1 MLTMDH
7 LISWQW
13 ISKTNCKSMNVLVPP
28 LPPRFLPIRPPGAAH
43 EEALETESDS
53 KLCWPWQRKG
63 QRGTADR
70 FDTEVSEYVRSIYL
84 LIAESWVIKCS
95 RCGRSGAVTRREWER
110 RGPHLRYVS
119 PAAAAAS
126 PTQLP
131 PVMTSLIPQKQGQWW
146 FIKGH
151 DDYQ

>member
-53 KLCWPWQRKG
+53 KLTLVKVIISEG
-63 QRGTADR
+63 QRTGLTQ
-70 FDTEVSEYVRSIYL
+70 
-84 LIAESWVIKCS
+84 
-95 RCGRSGAVTRREWER
+95 RCQNT
-110 RGPHLRYVS
+110 
-119 PAAAAAS
+119 
-126 PTQLP
+126 
-131 PVMTSLIPQKQGQWW
+131 
-146 FIKGH
+146 
-151 DDYQ
+151 